1 VSQVEQT
8 RKVPAKPPTVPAKVS
23 AGFGRVL
30 PHVDDR
36 AFLPA
41 AVEII
46 ETPPSPHAVAMTL
59 AICGF
64 FAAALAWCWFGRLD
78 VYATA
83 RGKIEPAG
91 HAKIVGS
98 LDPGKVAS
106 IDATE
111 GKVVHEGDAL
121 VALDTSEPAAEF
133 ASATQAMVAA
143 KAEAI
148 RRQAALQVA
157 ATGDWSRSVTAD
169 WPDDIPAESR
179 AREESVL
186 HGDLQDQAA
195 KLANLAAQK
204 VEKEAAVRELDASIA
219 AEHRLIET
227 LNERVALRQA
237 LIDKD
242 VGTRTALLDA
252 IQALRQEEAQLAGD
266 IGKRDAAIAAVK
278 SVDTQYAETT
288 TGFISDQTSK
298 MATARRLADE
308 KAADRV
314 KAKVRID
321 RMTMRAP
328 VDGVVQSL
336 AVTTIGQVVT
346 TGQELMSIVPSNT
359 PVQIL
364 AYVTNDD
371 IGFVTPGQDA
381 VVKIDS
387 FPFTQYGT
395 IGAVVDNVASDAIPT
410 DTANRRLSDP
420 TKAGDSTSQ
429 SLTPTARPTTDLVF
443 EARLNPQSYAI
454 NVNGR
459 NVPLSPGMTVT
470 VEIKTGSRRILE
482 YLFSPLVEVAG
493 KAMRER

>member
-1 VSQVEQT
+1 MSRT
-8 RKVPAKPPTVPAKVS
+8 DTSAFPNKPTALS
-23 AGFGRVL
+23 RLL
-30 PHVDDR
+30 PHVEDR

-46 ETPPSPHAVAMTL
+46 ETPPSPHAISMTL
-59 AICGF
+59 GICGF
-64 FAAALAWCWFGRLD
+64 VAAALIWCWFGRLD

-91 HAKIVGS
+91 HAKIVGA
-98 LDPGKVAS
+98 LDPGKVAE
-106 IDATE
+106 IGAKE
-111 GKVVHEGDAL
+111 GQTVKAGDVL
-121 VALDTSEPAAEF
+121 VALDTSEPEAEY
-133 ASATQAMVAA
+133 ASATQGMIAS

-148 RRQAALQVA
+148 RRQAVLAVA
-157 ATGDWSRSVTAD
+157 ASGDWKKEITIS
-169 WPDDIPAESR
+169 WPNDIPEAAR
-179 AREESVL
+179 LREENVA
-186 HGDLQDQAA
+186 HGDLQEQAA

-204 VEKEAAVRELDASIA
+204 AEKEAAVKQLDDSID
-219 AEHRLIET
+219 AENKLMMT
-227 LNERVALRQA
+227 LKDRVALRQA

-242 VGTRTALLDA
+242 VGTKTLLYDA
-252 IQALRQEEAQLAGD
+252 IQSQQQEEAQLAGD
-266 IGKRDAAIAAVK
+266 LGKRAQAAAAVK
-278 SVDTQYAETT
+278 SVDTQLTETT
-288 TGFISDQTSK
+288 STFISDQTRQ
-298 MATARRLADE
+298 MATARRQADD
-308 KAADRV
+308 KAADAV

-346 TGQELMSIVPSNT
+346 TGQELMSVVPSDA
-359 PVQIL
+359 PPLIL

-371 IGFVTPGQDA
+371 IGFVNPGDKA

-387 FPFTQYGT
+387 FPFTRYGT
-395 IGAVVDNVASDAIPT
+395 IEATVDEIARDAIPS
-410 DTANRRLSDP
+410 DTANQRLSDP
-420 TKAGDSTSQ
+420 TKSDNARQ

-443 EARLNPQSYAI
+443 EARLTPSARVI
-454 NVNGR
+454 EIHGR
-459 NVPLSPGMTVT
+459 DVPLSPGMTVT

>member
-1 VSQVEQT
+1 MSSVDTSV
-8 RKVPAKPPTVPAKVS
+8 RPNLSAKAN
-23 AGFGRVL
+23 AALARVL

-46 ETPPSPHAVAMTL
+46 ETPPSPHAVTMTL
-59 AICGF
+59 GICGF
-64 FAAALAWCWFGRLD
+64 FAAALIWCWFGRLD

-91 HAKIVGS
+91 HAKIVGA

-106 IDATE
+106 IGATE
-111 GKVVHEGDAL
+111 GKVVHAGDVL
-121 VALDTSEPAAEF
+121 VALDTSEPEAEF
-133 ASATQAMVAA
+133 ASASQAMIAA
-143 KAEAI
+143 KAEAS
-148 RRQAALQVA
+148 RRQAVLAI
-157 ATGDWSRSVTAD
+157 ATSGDLTQNIVVD
-169 WPDDIPAESR
+169 WPDDIPAAMR
-179 AREESVL
+179 AREENVL
-186 HGDLQDQAA
+186 RSDLHEQAA
-195 KLANLAAQK
+195 KLANLTAQK
-204 VEKEAAVRELDASIA
+204 VEKEAAVQQLNDSIE
-219 AEHRLIET
+219 AENKLIET

-242 VGTRTALLDA
+242 VGTKTLLLDA
-252 IQALRQEEAQLAGD
+252 VQALRQQQAQLAGD
-266 IGKRDAAIAAVK
+266 IGKRDQAQAAVK
-278 SVDTQYAETT
+278 SADAQRDETFT
-288 TGFISDQTSK
+288 TFVSDQTTK
-298 MATARRLADE
+298 MATARRLSDE

-321 RMTMRAP
+321 RMTMRSP

-336 AVTTIGQVVT
+336 ALTTIGQVVT

-371 IGFVTPGQDA
+371 IGFVTPGDEA

-387 FPFTQYGT
+387 FPFTRYGT
-395 IGAVVDNVASDAIPT
+395 INAKVDEIARDAIPA
-410 DTANRRLSDP
+410 DTANQRLTDP
-420 TKAGDSTSQ
+420 TKGNSSQ

-443 EARLNPQSYAI
+443 EARLTPSSYAI
-454 NVNGR
+454 DINGR
-459 NVPLSPGMTVT
+459 EVPLSPGMTVT

>member
-1 VSQVEQT
+1 MSSIET
-8 RKVPAKPPTVPAKVS
+8 LRNIPAKVS
-23 AGFGRVL
+23 ASMERVL
-30 PHVDDR
+30 PHVEDR

-46 ETPPSPHAVAMTL
+46 ETPPSPHAITMTL
-59 AICGF
+59 GICGF
-64 FAAALAWCWFGRLD
+64 VAAALIWCWFGRLD

-91 HAKIVGS
+91 HAKIVGA
-98 LDPGKVAS
+98 LDPGKVAL
-106 IDATE
+106 IAANE
-111 GKVVHEGDAL
+111 GRTVQAGDVL
-121 VALDTSEPAAEF
+121 IALDTSEPEAEF

-143 KAEAI
+143 KAEAL
-148 RRQAALQVA
+148 RRQAVLAVA
-157 ATGDWSRSVTAD
+157 ATGDWSKPFLVD
-169 WPDDIPAESR
+169 WPNDIPAAMRS
-179 AREESVL
+179 REEHVMQ
-186 HGDLQDQAA
+186 GDLQEVSA

-204 VEKEAAVRELDASIA
+204 VEKEAAVKQLNDSIDA
-219 AEHRLIET
+219 ENKLMVT
-227 LNERVALRQA
+227 LKDRVALRQA

-242 VGTRTALLDA
+242 VGTKTLLYDA
-252 IQALRQEEAQLAGD
+252 IQSQQQEEAQLAGD
-266 IGKRDAAIAAVK
+266 IGKRDQALAAVK
-278 SVDTQYAETT
+278 SVDTQITETT
-288 TGFISDQTSK
+288 TSFVSDQTRQ
-298 MATARRLADE
+298 MATARRLSDE
-308 KAADRV
+308 KGADAV

-346 TGQELMSIVPSNT
+346 TGQELMSIVPSDA
-359 PVQIL
+359 PPQII

-371 IGFVTPGQDA
+371 IGFVTPGDQA

-387 FPFTQYGT
+387 FPFTRYGT
-395 IGAVVDNVASDAIPT
+395 IEARVDEIARDAIPS
-410 DTANRRLSDP
+410 DTANQRLTDP
-420 TKAGDSTSQ
+420 TKGDSRQ

-443 EARLNPQSYAI
+443 EARLTPSARAI
-454 NVNGR
+454 EINGR
-459 NVPLSPGMTVT
+459 EVPLSPGMTVT

>member
-1 VSQVEQT
+1 
-8 RKVPAKPPTVPAKVS
+8 
-23 AGFGRVL
+23 
-30 PHVDDR
+30 
-36 AFLPA
+36 
-41 AVEII
+41 
-46 ETPPSPHAVAMTL
+46 
-59 AICGF
+59 
-64 FAAALAWCWFGRLD
+64 
-78 VYATA
+78 
-83 RGKIEPAG
+83 
-91 HAKIVGS
+91 
-98 LDPGKVAS
+98 
-106 IDATE
+106 
-111 GKVVHEGDAL
+111 
-121 VALDTSEPAAEF
+121 
-133 ASATQAMVAA
+133 
-143 KAEAI
+143 
-148 RRQAALQVA
+148 
-157 ATGDWSRSVTAD
+157 
-169 WPDDIPAESR
+169 
-179 AREESVL
+179 
-186 HGDLQDQAA
+186 
-195 KLANLAAQK
+195 
-204 VEKEAAVRELDASIA
+204 
-219 AEHRLIET
+219 
-227 LNERVALRQA
+227 VALRQA

-278 SVDTQYAETT
+278 SVDTQYVETT

-459 NVPLSPGMTVT
+459 NVSLSPGMTVT